1 MATPDAAPLF
11 AAALSPQHSHRRSTL
26 VAAAPSPQI
35 MAGGFLTYAATSTAL
50 LTAVVYEAVQQR
62 RQFYPTVIYLTT
74 SKVSA
79 LVLGNEALVL
89 TLLFGQLCKRFFF
102 GRLRE
107 AEVEHLYERSWFAIT
122 ETCLAMT
129 IFREEFN
136 VRFVALF
143 TALLFLKI
151 FHWLLQDRVAF
162 MEQTPAVRLFTHAR
176 MLLLMATLFA
186 LDAAFLYHAVSV
198 SLLRGPSVLLL
209 FAFEYLIL
217 ASTVCATFSKYALHI
232 NDMRLG
238 GRWDEKGVYLFYLEL
253 VTDLF
258 HMLVYLAFFVLIC
271 TYYGGTRAP
280 PEPPAP
286 GKTRP
291 RPRLSARPLLPHY
304 SAAAHHARPLPH
316 VPLVPHP
323 RRRLHP
329 VPPHHAQHARALPRR
344 HRGGSR
350 AHRSHLHHLPRAD
363 DRGEEAGVRPLLP
376 LPLPPVVA

>member
-1 MATPDAAPLF
+1 
-11 AAALSPQHSHRRSTL
+11 
-26 VAAAPSPQI
+26 
-35 MAGGFLTYAATSTAL
+35 
-50 LTAVVYEAVQQR
+50 
-62 RQFYPTVIYLTT
+62 
-74 SKVSA
+74 
-79 LVLGNEALVL
+79 
-89 TLLFGQLCKRFFF
+89 
-102 GRLRE
+102 
-107 AEVEHLYERSWFAIT
+107 
-122 ETCLAMT
+122 MT

-271 TYYGGTRAP
+271 TYYGGAHAPPAHATNPPPPSTQRAP
-280 PEPPAP
+280 FPPPLQCRCTSCA
-286 GKTRP
+286 TSTSRAA
-291 RPRLSARPLLPHY
+291 RSARASPTSSGTAASRTTCKSASPTPPRRISSAPIASAS
-304 SAAAHHARPLPH
+304 SAA
-316 VPLVPHP
+316 
-323 RRRLHP
+323 
-329 VPPHHAQHARALPRR
+329 
-344 HRGGSR
+344 SR
-350 AHRSHLHHLPRAD
+350 
-363 DRGEEAGVRPLLP
+363 
-376 LPLPPVVA
+376 

>member
-1 MATPDAAPLF
+1 
-11 AAALSPQHSHRRSTL
+11 
-26 VAAAPSPQI
+26 

-217 ASTVCATFSKYALHI
+217 ASTV
-232 NDMRLG
+232 
-238 GRWDEKGVYLFYLEL
+238 
-253 VTDLF
+253 
-258 HMLVYLAFFVLIC
+258 
-271 TYYGGTRAP
+271 RA
-280 PEPPAP
+280 
-286 GKTRP
+286 RP
-291 RPRLSARPLLPHY
+291 RPHHGRPAP
-304 SAAAHHARPLPH
+304 
-316 VPLVPHP
+316 P
-323 RRRLHP
+323 RDPCRRCP
-329 VPPHHAQHARALPRR
+329 
-344 HRGGSR
+344 
-350 AHRSHLHHLPRAD
+350 
-363 DRGEEAGVRPLLP
+363 AGVRD
-376 LPLPPVVA
+376 VFKVRAAHQ

>member
-11 AAALSPQHSHRRSTL
+11 AAALSPQHSRRRSTL

-280 PEPPAP
+280 PAPPQ
-286 GKTRP
+286 TRP
-291 RPRLSARPLLPHY
+291 RPRLSARPSLPQSQCRCTSCATSTSRAARSARASPTSSATAASRTTCKSASPTPPRRISSAPIVSAS
-304 SAAAHHARPLPH
+304 SAA
-316 VPLVPHP
+316 
-323 RRRLHP
+323 
-329 VPPHHAQHARALPRR
+329 
-344 HRGGSR
+344 SR
-350 AHRSHLHHLPRAD
+350 
-363 DRGEEAGVRPLLP
+363 
-376 LPLPPVVA
+376 